1 MSFAIILHWIRIKM
15 RKGSCDIKAGSVKEV
30 SHRKEDCR
38 KHGLGWKP
46 LTYSHVEMYLG
57 AGTMSCAFFQFKVV
71 NWNNRKMFRELP
83 TTTLAFKVRYLRYLI
98 QVFWH
103 HWLSRHLWV
112 FSTSEKLSHHLCLRS
127 FSPHKSVPAVFW
139 STVFYPTVKNRC
151 VSSSHTVIP
160 SEHGR
165 CCEAH
170 VLLEYK

>member
-1 MSFAIILHWIRIKM
+1 M

-38 KHGLGWKP
+38 KHGLRLKTSDILSCGNVFRCRDHVLCIFSIPKLSTETIEKCLENCQP
-46 LTYSHVEMYLG
+46 LLWLLKS
-57 AGTMSCAFFQFKVV
+57 GTFV
-71 NWNNRKMFRELP
+71 
-83 TTTLAFKVRYLRYLI
+83 I